1 MIMGLF
7 VMTNAS
13 SLNAQR
19 NLNTNSR
26 GMKTS
31 YQRLSSG
38 LRINSAADDAAG
50 LAISTRFTSQIR
62 GLNMAIRNAN
72 DGVSLAQTAEGA
84 LQESTSILQR
94 MRELSVQAANDV
106 NTSADRRSINDE
118 IDQLVS
124 ELNRIGDTT
133 TFNSHKILNG
143 DFIQNFIHVGS
154 QARETVDIT
163 ISDARATALGRTAL
177 VRTEAVSTNAL
188 SKSGGSVLING
199 ITIRNTTPAD
209 DGVSTSFATGSAI
222 SKAAAINDAT
232 EHTGVV
238 ARVNATSV
246 SAVSDVNAGTLDE
259 NSYITINDKI
269 ITGFDVTTDD
279 SNGELAAQIN
289 AHTADTGVVASMD
302 ENFQLVLTAVDGR
315 NIEVIAS
322 DANATLITGLQT
334 DVTTAIIDLESN
346 LAFDVNGGN
355 LGFVGFQNAQIVGVN
370 SVNSSVAT
378 VDVLTRETANR
389 AIEII
394 DRSLEQISKNR
405 GKLGALQN
413 RLDSTINNLSSIT
426 ENASA
431 SRSRILDADF
441 ASESANMARASVLQQ
456 AGTSILAQANQGGQ
470 AALSL
475 LG

>member
-188 SKSGGSVLING
+188 SRLAVVCSSMALPFV
-199 ITIRNTTPAD
+199 IRRLQMM
-209 DGVSTSFATGSAI
+209 VSQLHLPLGQRF
-222 SKAAAINDAT
+222 
-232 EHTGVV
+232 
-238 ARVNATSV
+238 RR
-246 SAVSDVNAGTLDE
+246 L
-259 NSYITINDKI
+259 
-269 ITGFDVTTDD
+269 
-279 SNGELAAQIN
+279 LL
-289 AHTADTGVVASMD
+289 SMM
-302 ENFQLVLTAVDGR
+302 
-315 NIEVIAS
+315 
-322 DANATLITGLQT
+322 LQST
-334 DVTTAIIDLESN
+334 QAW
-346 LAFDVNGGN
+346 
-355 LGFVGFQNAQIVGVN
+355 
-370 SVNSSVAT
+370 
-378 VDVLTRETANR
+378 
-389 AIEII
+389 
-394 DRSLEQISKNR
+394 SLE
-405 GKLGALQN
+405 
-413 RLDSTINNLSSIT
+413 
-426 ENASA
+426 
-431 SRSRILDADF
+431 
-441 ASESANMARASVLQQ
+441 
-456 AGTSILAQANQGGQ
+456 
-470 AALSL
+470 
-475 LG
+475 

>member
-1 MIMGLF
+1 MGLF

-19 NLNTNSR
+19 NLTTNSR
-26 GMKTS
+26 GMKTT

-84 LQESTSILQR
+84 LQESTAILQR

-106 NTSADRRSINDE
+106 NTNADRRSINDE
-118 IDQLVS
+118 IDQLIQ

-143 DFIQNFIHVGS
+143 DYIQNFVHVGAA
-154 QARETVDIT
+154 ARERVDIT

-177 VRTEAVSTNAL
+177 VQTGTVATSAL
-188 SKSGGSVLING
+188 SKAGGSVVIND
-199 ITIRNTTPAD
+199 ITIRQTTSAD
-209 DGVSTSFATGSAI
+209 DRVSTSFATGSAI
-222 SKAAAINDAT
+222 AKAAAINDAT
-232 EHTGVV
+232 QHTGVT
-238 ARVNATSV
+238 ARVNATVV
-246 SAVSDVNAGTLDE
+246 SNNGDVTAGTLNE
-259 NSYITINDKI
+259 NSYVTINGTI
-269 ITGFDVTTDD
+269 ITGFAVTADD

-289 AHTADTGVVASMD
+289 AHSAATGVVASVD
-302 ENFQLVLTAVDGR
+302 TDFRLVLTAVDGR
-315 NIEVIAS
+315 NIEVSAS
-322 DANATLITGLQT
+322 DANAQLITGLST
-334 DVTTAIIDLESN
+334 DVTTATLDLESD
-346 LAFDVNGGN
+346 LAFTVDGAN
-355 LGFVGFQNAQIVGVN
+355 LGFVGFNNPQIVGVN

-378 VDVLTRETANR
+378 VDVLTRDTANR

-394 DRSLEQISKNR
+394 DRSLEQISAQR
-405 GKLGALQN
+405 GELGAMQN
-413 RLDSTINNLSSIT
+413 RLESTINNLSSIT

-441 ASESANMARASVLQQ
+441 ASESANMARSSVLQQ
-456 AGTSILAQANQGGQ
+456 AGTSILAQANQAGQ

>member
-1 MIMGLF
+1 MGLF

-19 NLNTNSR
+19 NLTTNSR
-26 GMKTS
+26 GMKS
-31 YQRLSSG
+31 AYQRLSSG

-94 MRELSVQAANDV
+94 MRELSVQAANDI
-106 NTSADRRSINDE
+106 NTDADRRSINEE
-118 IDQLVS
+118 IQQLTK

-143 DFIQNFIHVGS
+143 DYIQNFVHVGA
-154 QARETVDIT
+154 QARERIDIT

-177 VRTEAVSTNAL
+177 VQTNTVSTNAI
-188 SKSGGSVLING
+188 SKAGGSVLVNQ
-199 ITIRNTTPAD
+199 ITIRNTTAAD
-209 DGVSTSFATGSAI
+209 DRVSTSFATGSAI
-222 SKAAAINDAT
+222 AKAAAINDAT
-232 EHTGVV
+232 IHTGVA
-238 ARVNATSV
+238 ARVNATVV
-246 SAVSDVNAGTLDE
+246 SNNQDVTAGTLNE
-259 NSYITINDKI
+259 NSYVEINGTI
-269 ITGFDVTTDD
+269 ITGFAVTQDD

-289 AHTADTGVVASMD
+289 AHSQSTGVVASVD
-302 ENFQLVLTAVDGR
+302 DNFRLVLTAVDGR

-322 DANATLITGLQT
+322 DAQAELITGLST
-334 DVTTAIIDLESN
+334 GVTTATIDLESD
-346 LAFDVNGGN
+346 LAFTVDGAN
-355 LGFVGFQNAQIVGVN
+355 LGFVGFNNPQIVGVN

-378 VDVLTRETANR
+378 VDVLTRNTANR

-394 DRSLEQISKNR
+394 DRSLEQISQQR
-405 GKLGALQN
+405 GQLGAMQN
-413 RLDSTINNLSSIT
+413 RLEATINNLSSIT

-441 ASESANMARASVLQQ
+441 AKESANMARSSVLQQ

>member
-1 MIMGLF
+1 MGLF
-7 VMTNAS
+7 VMTNTS

-19 NLNTNSR
+19 NLSTSSR
-26 GMKTS
+26 EMKTT

-84 LQESTSILQR
+84 LQESTAILQR
-94 MRELSVQAANDV
+94 MRELSVQSANDV
-106 NTSADRRSINDE
+106 NTEADRRSINEE
-118 IDQLVS
+118 IGQLVS

-143 DFIQNFIHVGS
+143 DFIQNFLHVGAAS
-154 QARETVDIT
+154 RETIDVT

-177 VRTEAVSTNAL
+177 VRTETVSTNAL
-188 SKSGGSVLING
+188 SKAGGSVLING
-199 ITIRNTTPAD
+199 ITIRNNTTSD
-209 DGVSTSFATGSAI
+209 DLVSTSYAIGSAI
-222 SKAAAINDAT
+222 AKAAAINDASD
-232 EHTGVV
+232 HSGVV
-238 ARVNATSV
+238 ARVNSTVVDGNANVT
-246 SAVSDVNAGTLDE
+246 AGTLDE
-259 NSYITINDKI
+259 NSYVEINGTI
-269 ITGFDVTTDD
+269 ITGFRVTTDD
-279 SNGELAAQIN
+279 SNGELATQIN
-289 AHTADTGVVASMD
+289 AHTGSTGVVASYD
-302 ENFQLVLTAVDGR
+302 KDFRLVLTAVDGR
-315 NIEVIAS
+315 NIEVNAS
-322 DANATLITGLQT
+322 DANATTITGLST
-334 DVTTAIIDLESN
+334 DVDTATIELESE
-346 LAFDVNGGN
+346 LAFDVNGAN
-355 LGFVGFQNAQIVGVN
+355 LDFVGFTNPQIVGVN

-378 VDVLTRETANR
+378 IDVLSRESSNR

-394 DRSLEQISKNR
+394 DRALEQISSNR
-405 GKLGALQN
+405 GELGALQN
-413 RLDSTINNLSSIT
+413 RLNSTINNLSSIS

-441 ASESANMARASVLQQ
+441 ASESAKMARSSVLQQ

>member
-1 MIMGLF
+1 MGLF

-19 NLNTNSR
+19 NLTANSR
-26 GMKTS
+26 GMKTT

-84 LQESTSILQR
+84 LQESTAILQR

-118 IDQLVS
+118 IDQLVQ

-143 DFIQNFIHVGS
+143 DFIQNFIHVGAA
-154 QARETVDIT
+154 ARERVDVT

-177 VRTEAVSTNAL
+177 VQTGTVATSAL
-188 SKSGGSVLING
+188 SKAGGSVVIND
-199 ITIRNTTPAD
+199 ITIRQTTSAD
-209 DGVSTSFATGSAI
+209 DRVSTSFATGSAI
-222 SKAAAINDAT
+222 AKAAAINDAT
-232 EHTGVV
+232 QHTGVT
-238 ARVNATSV
+238 ARVNSTLV
-246 SAVSDVNAGTLDE
+246 GNNGDVTAGTLNE
-259 NSYITINDKI
+259 NSYVTINGTI
-269 ITGFDVTTDD
+269 ITGFAVTADD

-289 AHTADTGVVASMD
+289 AHSQATGVVASVD
-302 ENFQLVLTAVDGR
+302 TDFRLVLTAVDGR
-315 NIEVIAS
+315 NIEVTAS
-322 DANATLITGLQT
+322 DANAELITGLST
-334 DVTTAIIDLESN
+334 DVTTATLDLESD
-346 LAFDVNGGN
+346 LAFTVDGAN
-355 LGFVGFQNAQIVGVN
+355 LGFVGFNNPQIVGVN

-378 VDVLTRETANR
+378 VDVLTRDTANR

-394 DRSLEQISKNR
+394 DRSLEQISSQR
-405 GKLGALQN
+405 GELGAMQN
-413 RLDSTINNLSSIT
+413 RLESTINNLSSIS

-441 ASESANMARASVLQQ
+441 ASESANMARSSVLQQ
-456 AGTSILAQANQGGQ
+456 AGTSILAQANQAGQ